1 MAALCFFLQ
10 QELNTEEEKMLSLAE
25 LWTEIN
31 LARWDSKR
39 KDTAKLLNSH
49 CAVAII
55 QLAAVVLG
63 LPFPDKI
70 NRLAWCKKWSTLLLT
85 WGVARGFVAD
95 TGMRPP
101 RAQN

>member
-1 MAALCFFLQ
+1 MAALCFFRQ
-10 QELNTEEEKMLSLAE
+10 SEEGRKLRLAE
-25 LWTEIN
+25 LWDGIN

-70 NRLAWCKKWSTLLLT
+70 
-85 WGVARGFVAD
+85 
-95 TGMRPP
+95 
-101 RAQN
+101 